1 MHEHDSMVTQ
11 QNATLKKCKNKIFA
25 ESGLE
30 QTFGQYNWSLHINEP
45 DHIAFKSPISDYD
58 YFEIFVDTKKIHVTI
73 PLKNS
78 TYKYKTSFDSYFNA
92 CEYVEMQ
99 FHDFISNS

>member
-1 MHEHDSMVTQ
+1 MQEQSNMVTQ
-11 QNATLKKCKNKIFA
+11 QSATYKCKNRIFA

-30 QTFGQYNWSLHINEP
+30 ETFGQDNWSLHTNEP
-45 DHIAFKSPISDYD
+45 DHIAFKSPTSDYD
-58 YFEIFVDTKKIHVTI
+58 YFEIFVDSKKIYVTI

-99 FHDFISNS
+99 FHDFINNK